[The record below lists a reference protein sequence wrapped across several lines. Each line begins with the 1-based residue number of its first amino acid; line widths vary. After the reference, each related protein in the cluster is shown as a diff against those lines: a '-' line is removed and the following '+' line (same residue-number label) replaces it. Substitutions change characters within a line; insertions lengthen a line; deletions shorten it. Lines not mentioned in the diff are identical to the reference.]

1 LLHDPPLPNAQ
12 NTEAPAEEEQRRGR
26 GRNLKQRQQPD
37 AKDARHNQ
45 SDFRS
50 GRQEILH
57 AIGVESAS
65 AL

>member
-50 GRQEILH
+50 G
-57 AIGVESAS
+57 
-65 AL
+65 